1 MESITEI
8 DTSEPDNDLT
18 NVDND
23 DNTVTDYDSNT
34 VTNDSSSILYITLI
48 CVVAILLIW
57 IWMSVLSEDEI
68 INILGEMKDSQTNLD
83 PVTDKA

>member
-23 DNTVTDYDSNT
+23 DNT